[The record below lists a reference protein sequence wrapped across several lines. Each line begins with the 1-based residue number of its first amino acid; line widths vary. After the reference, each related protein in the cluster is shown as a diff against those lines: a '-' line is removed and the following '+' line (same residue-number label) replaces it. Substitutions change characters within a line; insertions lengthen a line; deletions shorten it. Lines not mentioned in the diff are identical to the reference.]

1 MYDYELISKYRLKY
15 LLSQSDIFTHF
26 GVGGKKPEDP
36 VKAAKESSSS
46 SSTTGAAATGG
57 SRHRQ
62 SVATGKGKSDLD
74 DLDDDEKDIVRAE
87 EEEEETA
94 TKPHGVFLTK
104 QPSLITGGTMRQ
116 YQLEGLNWVA
126 RLIDNGINGILAD
139 EMGLGKTLQSISVL
153 AYMKEYLN
161 ISGPHLVMVPKSTL
175 SNWMNEFRNW
185 CPSIRTL
192 KFHGNKEERQ
202 AIIDD
207 MMRPSATQD
216 QREWDVLITTYEI
229 VNLERN
235 ALTKIAWRYLII
247 DEAHRLKNE
256 ASQFSMVCN
265 ANTNIVD

>member
-1 MYDYELISKYRLKY
+1 MIL
-15 LLSQSDIFTHF
+15 FF
-26 GVGGKKPEDP
+26 NC
-36 VKAAKESSSS
+36 
-46 SSTTGAAATGG
+46 
-57 SRHRQ
+57 
-62 SVATGKGKSDLD
+62 
-74 DLDDDEKDIVRAE
+74 
-87 EEEEETA
+87 
-94 TKPHGVFLTK
+94 
-104 QPSLITGGTMRQ
+104 RQ

-161 ISGPHLVMVPKSTL
+161 ITGPHLVMVPKSTL

-229 VNLERN
+229 VNMERN

-256 ASQFSMVCN
+256 ASQFSMVRAYVTSFLLKYFLIYACDFVTLIIDC
-265 ANTNIVD
+265 AHFKHSISIVTDRHPSSKQLTRVMGIIEFPFA